1 MKTNLKIIFSILLF
15 SLLTPFFI
23 KAVTFKNP
31 FQNLTFGKLI
41 ENIINFIFWV
51 AMAIVPIVIII
62 AAYYLLTSGGDP
74 EKVRTAKR
82 IIFWT
87 LIGLFIV
94 LLAKAIPAII
104 KQIIGY

>member
-1 MKTNLKIIFSILLF
+1 MKTYLKIILPMFFFFLLAPFLVEAIKIGPIIEAKSI
-15 SLLTPFFI
+15 
-23 KAVTFKNP
+23 
-31 FQNLTFGKLI
+31 
-41 ENIINFIFWV
+41 EEIINL
-51 AMAIVPIVIII
+51 IVNYILWAAVLLVPLMIII
-62 AAYYLLTSGGDP
+62 AAFYFLTSGGNP
-74 EKVRTAKR
+74 EKINTAKR

>member
-1 MKTNLKIIFSILLF
+1 MKTYLKIILSILLF
-15 SLLTPFFI
+15 SFLTPFLVEAI
-23 KAVTFKNP
+23 KIGP
-31 FQNLTFGKLI
+31 II
-41 ENIINFIFWV
+41 EAKSVEEIINVIVNFIFWT
-51 AMAIVPIVIII
+51 ALALAPIMIIL
-62 AAYYLLTSGGDP
+62 AAFYFLTSGGNP
-74 EKVRTAKR
+74 EKVNTAKR